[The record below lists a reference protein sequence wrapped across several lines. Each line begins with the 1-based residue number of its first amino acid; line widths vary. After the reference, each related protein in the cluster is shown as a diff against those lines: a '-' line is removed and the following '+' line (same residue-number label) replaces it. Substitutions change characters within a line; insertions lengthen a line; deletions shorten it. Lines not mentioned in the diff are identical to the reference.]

1 MITVGNK
8 PVISYWEIEGKE
20 ELMELESISK
30 GNDIRDMAFNDDY
43 LFNLTEETLDVWEL
57 KNKTLIR

>member
-1 MITVGNK
+1 
-8 PVISYWEIEGKE
+8 
-20 ELMELESISK
+20 MELESISK

-57 KNKTLIR
+57 KNKTLMR